1 MSELD
6 HRFAVR
12 VTGLGKRYRIGLRF
26 DREDSLFL
34 TAARTLAAPVRN
46 FRNLRRLR
54 VFSDDEEPDVIW
66 ALRDVGFELERGEV
80 LGVVGR
86 NGAGKSTLLKILS
99 RVTEPTT
106 GTAQMRGRVA
116 SLLEIGTGF
125 HPDLTGRE
133 NVFLNGT
140 MHGMT
145 RREVAARF
153 DEIVEFAELEQFIDT
168 QVKRYSSGMYV
179 RLAFAVAAHL
189 HPDVLLTDEVL
200 AVGDAQF
207 QQKCLGRMREVAGS
221 GRTVIFVSHNRS
233 AVSSLCTRAIW
244 LENGRMAA
252 DGAVDDVLARYHE
265 SLLVGTDAELVHRA
279 DRQGDGRIRIVGI
292 SFRDSSGER
301 MQTATAGSEVD
312 IVLAYES
319 GNERPVRGVSVTLIL
334 DSATGHRL
342 ATISNDFSGE
352 DFGELPPVGELI
364 CSLRLPLTGG
374 TYVWSIKAR
383 VGGGLADRVM
393 DAAVLSVDGSE
404 FYPTRRAPDIQAGEL
419 LLDYR
424 WAAAEATFAR
434 GRESNAGTIGR

>member
-6 HRFAVR
+6 HRLAVR
-12 VTGLGKRYRIGLRF
+12 VTDLGKRYRIGVRF

-34 TAARTLAAPVRN
+34 TTARTLAAPVRN
-46 FRNLRRLR
+46 FRDLRRLR
-54 VFSDDEEPDVIW
+54 VFGEGEAPDVIW

-106 GTAQMRGRVA
+106 GAVQIRGRVA
-116 SLLEIGTGF
+116 TLLEVGTGF

-168 QVKRYSSGMYV
+168 PVKRYSSGMYV
-179 RLAFAVAAHL
+179 RLAFSVAAHL
-189 HPDVLLTDEVL
+189 DPDVMLTDEVL

-207 QQKCLGRMREVAGS
+207 QQKCLGRMREVAGG

-233 AVSSLCTRAIW
+233 AISSLCTRAIW
-244 LENGRMAA
+244 LEEGRAAA
-252 DGAVDDVLARYHE
+252 DGAVGDVLARYHE
-265 SLLVGTDAELVHRA
+265 SLRKGGDADLLHRL
-279 DRQGDGRIRIVGI
+279 DRQGDGRIRILGI
-292 SFRDSSGER
+292 SFRGTSGEPI
-301 MQTATAGSEVD
+301 QTATAGSELDV
-312 IVLAYES
+312 VLRYES
-319 GNERPVRGVSVTLIL
+319 GNGRSVRGVNVTLIL
-334 DSATGHRL
+334 DSGTGHRL

-364 CSLRLPLTGG
+364 CSLRLPLTDG

-393 DAAVLSVDGSE
+393 DAAVLTVDGSG
-404 FYPTRRAPDIQAGEL
+404 FYPTRRAPDVQAGEL

-424 WAAAEATFAR
+424 WAAAEEALAQ
-434 GRESNAGTIGR
+434 GRKSNARTVGG